1 MGKEQKV
8 VYPVDLLKLEIDKV
22 ISGQMLRGDLW
33 REINNEFRR
42 KGLDLR
48 SLQLLLDDDKKTAS
62 DLTDYELIAF
72 SKIAYDKLKWKE
84 LNPKRYFGDLALVN
98 YENYFRTE
106 KIIDIIKLGNFKKI
120 NEFEYRGQVSYKQVY
135 DYMINNLFIYDHDA
149 QRSPKYREVGSK
161 NGKSQKIKVVNINEK
176 SVEDIANAILEN
188 KFEDTEIVL
197 NCEMIKGKKQQ
208 FDFDEFDLYNN
219 LISKLSEVFKKSTD
233 DIKDIIGKQ
242 LKDINQ
248 GNITIKPNYDI
259 NDTNTTWVSVT
270 DGYHR
275 CKAIVLALTR
285 HYEKTGEW
293 LEGSIG
299 VRLVRATKD
308 RAKRIVHQTFLR
320 NQDEL
325 EWVNTL
331 ADDDYTKFVD
341 MIVKESKRLIIDNTT
356 EEAEINNKLT
366 SKSILIDIIKRTR
379 IAVNDSSEAL
389 FKALDIAKN
398 FDLIYDY
405 SVKKGIKLNP
415 HKVGCYI
422 YIGCEVEEASNVIK
436 IVEKLE
442 DDEVFIRMCR
452 KNANINNLIKHLE
465 EVIVNV

>member
-8 VYPVDLLKLEIDKV
+8 VYPVDLLRLEVDKV
-22 ISGQMLRGDLW
+22 ISSQMLRGDLW

-84 LNPKRYFGDLALVN
+84 INPKRYFGDLTLVN

-106 KIIDIIKLGNFKKI
+106 KTIDFMKFVNFIKIDEFNF
-120 NEFEYRGQVSYKQVY
+120 RGQVTLKDVY
-135 DYMINNLFIYDHDA
+135 DCINSNMYIYDHES

-161 NGKSQKIKVVNINEK
+161 NGKSQKLKVANINDK
-176 SVEDIANAILEN
+176 AVESISDAFLN
-188 KFEDTEIVL
+188 KTFEDSEIVL
-197 NCEMIKGKKQQ
+197 NCEVIKGKREQQ
-208 FDFDEFDLYNN
+208 FKFIPKYEDVLG
-219 LISKLSEVFKKSTD
+219 
-233 DIKDIIGKQ
+233 DII
-242 LKDINQ
+242 IE
-248 GNITIKPNYDI
+248 PNYNMDS
-259 NDTNTTWVSVT
+259 DTTTWVSVI

-275 CKAIVLALTR
+275 CKGIVLALTK

-293 LEGSIG
+293 LEGTIG
-299 VRLVRATKD
+299 VRLVRATKE

-320 NQDEL
+320 SSDNI
-325 EWVNTL
+325 EWVNAL
-331 ADDDYTKFVD
+331 AEDDYTKFVD
-341 MIVKESKRLIIDNTT
+341 TIIKESKRLTIENTI
-356 EEAEINNKLT
+356 EEAEINGKLT
-366 SKSILIDIIKRTR
+366 SKSILIDISKKINVS
-379 IAVNDSSEAL
+379 VNNKSEAL
-389 FKALDIAKN
+389 LKAIDIADK
-398 FDLIYDY
+398 FDLMYDY

-415 HKVGCYI
+415 YKVGCYI
-422 YIGCEVEEASNVIK
+422 YIACEVEEASSIIN
-436 IVEKLE
+436 IVDKLE
-442 DDEVFIRMCR
+442 DDETFIRMCR

>member
-8 VYPVDLLKLEIDKV
+8 VYPVDLLRLEVDKV
-22 ISGQMLRGDLW
+22 ISSQMLRGDLW

-84 LNPKRYFGDLALVN
+84 INPKRYFGDLTLVN

-106 KIIDIIKLGNFKKI
+106 KTIDFMKFVNFIKIDEFNF
-120 NEFEYRGQVSYKQVY
+120 RGQVTLKDVY
-135 DYMINNLFIYDHDA
+135 DCINSNMYIYDHES

-161 NGKSQKIKVVNINEK
+161 NGKSQKLKVANINDK
-176 SVEDIANAILEN
+176 AVESISDAFLN
-188 KFEDTEIVL
+188 KTFEDSEIVL
-197 NCEMIKGKKQQ
+197 NCEVIKGKREQQ
-208 FDFDEFDLYNN
+208 FKFIPKYEDVLG
-219 LISKLSEVFKKSTD
+219 
-233 DIKDIIGKQ
+233 DII
-242 LKDINQ
+242 IE
-248 GNITIKPNYDI
+248 PNYNMDS
-259 NDTNTTWVSVT
+259 DTTTWVSVI

-275 CKAIVLALTR
+275 CKGIVLALTK

-293 LEGSIG
+293 LEGTIG
-299 VRLVRATKD
+299 VRLVRATKE

-320 NQDEL
+320 SSDNI
-325 EWVNTL
+325 EWVNAL
-331 ADDDYTKFVD
+331 AEDDYTKFVD
-341 MIVKESKRLIIDNTT
+341 TIIKESKRLTIENTI
-356 EEAEINNKLT
+356 EEAEINGKLT
-366 SKSILIDIIKRTR
+366 SKSILIDISKKINVS
-379 IAVNDSSEAL
+379 VNNKSEAL
-389 FKALDIAKN
+389 LKAIDIADK
-398 FDLIYDY
+398 FDLMYDY

-415 HKVGCYI
+415 YKVGCYI
-422 YIGCEVEEASNVIK
+422 YIGCEVEEASIIIN
-436 IVEKLE
+436 IVDKLE
-442 DDEVFIRMCR
+442 DDETFIRMCR

>member
-8 VYPVDLLKLEIDKV
+8 VYPVDLLRLEVDKV
-22 ISGQMLRGDLW
+22 ISSQMLRGDLW

-84 LNPKRYFGDLALVN
+84 INPKRYFGDLTLVN

-106 KIIDIIKLGNFKKI
+106 KTIDFMKFVNFIKIDEFNF
-120 NEFEYRGQVSYKQVY
+120 RGQVTLKDVY
-135 DYMINNLFIYDHDA
+135 DCINSNMYIYDHES

-161 NGKSQKIKVVNINEK
+161 NGKSQKLKVANINDK
-176 SVEDIANAILEN
+176 AVESISDAFLN
-188 KFEDTEIVL
+188 KTFEDSEIVL
-197 NCEMIKGKKQQ
+197 NCEVIKGKREQQ
-208 FDFDEFDLYNN
+208 FKFIPKYEDVLG
-219 LISKLSEVFKKSTD
+219 
-233 DIKDIIGKQ
+233 DII
-242 LKDINQ
+242 IE
-248 GNITIKPNYDI
+248 PNYNMDS
-259 NDTNTTWVSVT
+259 DTTTWVSVI

-275 CKAIVLALTR
+275 CKGIVLALTK

-293 LEGSIG
+293 LEGTIG
-299 VRLVRATKD
+299 VRLVRATKE

-320 NQDEL
+320 SSDNI
-325 EWVNTL
+325 EWVNAL
-331 ADDDYTKFVD
+331 AEDDYTKFVD
-341 MIVKESKRLIIDNTT
+341 TIIKESKRLTIENTI
-356 EEAEINNKLT
+356 EEAEINGKLT
-366 SKSILIDIIKRTR
+366 SKSILIDISKKINVS
-379 IAVNDSSEAL
+379 VNNKSEAL
-389 FKALDIAKN
+389 LKAIDIADK
-398 FDLIYDY
+398 FDLMYDY

-415 HKVGCYI
+415 YKVGCYI
-422 YIGCEVEEASNVIK
+422 YIGCEVEEASIIIK
-436 IVEKLE
+436 IVDKLE
-442 DDEVFIRMCR
+442 DDETFIRMCR